1 MTRKACKRKVWTP
14 NPNMV
19 GRVISGVAM
28 VSERNIDRM
37 RLVELSQIDALQ
49 KGAGT
54 WQDIVGMRDMMN
66 VTETIA
72 DHGIGPEA
80 LPACAV
86 AQDAILT
93 IIARYQKWQK
103 VQATDA
109 EITALREVHQYAD
122 LQRQSVQVVDFE
134 RFVKIT
140 QARIETG
147 HRRVVEVL

>member
-1 MTRKACKRKVWTP
+1 MTRKSTKRRIWTP

-28 VSERNIDRM
+28 VSARNIDRM
-37 RLVELSQIDALQ
+37 RLIELGQIDALQ
-49 KGAGT
+49 KGMGT

-80 LPACAV
+80 LPACAA
-86 AQDAILT
+86 AQDAILA
-93 IIARYQKWQK
+93 IIARYEKWQK
-103 VQATDA
+103 VQTTDA
-109 EITALREVHQYAD
+109 EIQALREVHQYAD

-134 RFVKIT
+134 RFVRIT
-140 QARIETG
+140 RARLDTG
-147 HRRVVEVL
+147 HHRVKEVL